1 MINRIFC
8 IFTIL
13 LAATLVSISTG
24 STVTATGPSV
34 QPMPTPPLVKVARF
48 EYKGVTIGT
57 TMDEART
64 KLGAAK
70 ETSDVQDYYVFSEN
84 ETAQVLFDK
93 DRTVKVISITFVG
106 GTVTPPTPI
115 EVLGVDAEVKT
126 DGSINKIAKFPKAGY
141 WISYL
146 RTGGEDPMVMIT
158 IQKMQNEQQ

>member
-1 MINRIFC
+1 MINRLLC

-13 LAATLVSISTG
+13 LAAVLVGISTET
-24 STVTATGPSV
+24 SVIASGPSV
-34 QPMPTPPLVKVARF
+34 QPMPTPPPVKANRF

-57 TMDEART
+57 TMEDARA

-70 ETSDVQDYYVFSEN
+70 ETSDVQDFYVFSEN

-93 DRTVKVISITFVG
+93 DRTVKVISVTFVG

-115 EVLGVDAEVKT
+115 EVLGVDAEVKA